1 MKHGQ
6 RVPIPTAKNTR
17 ASSITTKRGEGEFY
31 KGMKRGQ
38 GTRTYRDGEQ
48 GKYREGKGREGARVC
63 MLASIML
70 VHADAFLRSNS

>member
-17 ASSITTKRGEGEFY
+17 TSSITTKRGEGEFY

-48 GKYREGKGREGARVC
+48 GKYGQ
-63 MLASIML
+63 
-70 VHADAFLRSNS
+70 

>member
-17 ASSITTKRGEGEFY
+17 AGSITTQRGKGEFY

-38 GTRTYRDGEQ
+38 GTLTYRDGEQ
-48 GKYREGKGREGARVC
+48 GKYGQ
-63 MLASIML
+63 
-70 VHADAFLRSNS
+70 

>member
-48 GKYREGKGREGARVC
+48 GKYGHSALFFLLIGISMC
-63 MLASIML
+63 
-70 VHADAFLRSNS
+70 VHGLCDL